1 MVKPP
6 IAKRLMG
13 ASLGTGVAIALEV
26 THEVAALVLE
36 APQRLRK
43 KNCSDRTLRCLDR
56 RKMMDI
62 RRNFRL
68 WPELTQIQEGWKSP
82 RKTRRI
88 R

>member
-26 THEVAALVLE
+26 TREVAALVLE

-43 KNCSDRTLRCLDR
+43 
-56 RKMMDI
+56 
-62 RRNFRL
+62 
-68 WPELTQIQEGWKSP
+68 
-82 RKTRRI
+82 RRI
-88 R
+88 ALIEHCVVLTDVK